1 MRFNEYIT
9 HLLTI
14 RKISDYPIGEFNEN
28 VGLLRL
34 QDIQL
39 YEPYIMNFMEKLFK
53 LQIDKTNSKKGNLR
67 KKEKEVK
74 Y

>member
-1 MRFNEYIT
+1 MRFKEYIT

-14 RKISDYPIGEFNEN
+14 RNISDYPIEDINEN